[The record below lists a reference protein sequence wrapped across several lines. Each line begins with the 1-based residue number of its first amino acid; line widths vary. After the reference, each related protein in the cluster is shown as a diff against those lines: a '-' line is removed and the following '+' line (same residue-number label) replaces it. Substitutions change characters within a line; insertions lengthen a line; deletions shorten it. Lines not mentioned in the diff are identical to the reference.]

1 MGSISGA
8 CAWRGRVSISVACAP
23 TMGGIYGACAWR
35 GRGLDLGDPRRRLL
49 GIPKWHFECLDCKIS
64 LKVAWMGGFCRK
76 DWSGRQFGTT
86 FWAKLPNQSK
96 NNNLGPILSNFCAK
110 LLKLSK
116 SNPWAQYMY
125 RDWHPSEQHQR
136 LA

>member
-8 CAWRGRVSISVACAP
+8 CAWRGRVSISVAGAP

-35 GRGLDLGDPRRRLL
+35 GTGLDLGDPRRRLL

-64 LKVAWMGGFCRK
+64 LKVAWR
-76 DWSGRQFGTT
+76 WVWPQRLEWTT
-86 FWAKLPNQSK
+86 IWYHFLGQAAQSVK

-136 LA
+136 LV